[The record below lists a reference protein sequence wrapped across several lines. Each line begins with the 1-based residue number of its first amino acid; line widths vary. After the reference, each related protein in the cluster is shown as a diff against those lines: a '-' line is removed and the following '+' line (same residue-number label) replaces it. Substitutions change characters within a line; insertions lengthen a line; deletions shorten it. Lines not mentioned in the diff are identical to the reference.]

1 MSIGHYEPTL
11 VVVSIVVA
19 IYASYT
25 ALSLSER
32 VRHSHGR
39 ATWWWMAGGA
49 FAMGSGIWAMHFI
62 GMQAFRLPF
71 PVGYDTTITFVSW
84 LLPVLASLLA
94 LTQINRPTPQASHF
108 AISAVLMG
116 LGINA
121 MHYTGM
127 AAMRMRP
134 GIDYDPLLFA
144 ISVLIAIA
152 ASAGALWLAF
162 HLRQRMQHAKLAQA
176 AAAIVMGGAIV
187 GMHYTGMEAAHFA
200 PNSICLEANIGITQ
214 DMLAG
219 VVTVTALLLLTI
231 ATLVAVYDSR
241 LEDRSR
247 ILAASLATSAERQT
261 LYLHEQK
268 ARVEAERLSE
278 MKDEFLSTLS
288 HELRTPLN
296 AMLGWSQLLMDGGR
310 DERMLQRGLQTIER
324 NARAQSQLI
333 EDMLD
338 MSRLIAGKVR
348 IEAERTWPADFIGA
362 AVETVRPTALA
373 KNVCLEMLI
382 DGHAGPLNADAGRL
396 QQVMTNLLSNA
407 IKFTPAG
414 GAVRISAKRM
424 DETIVIEVSDTG
436 IGIAPEFLPH
446 VFDRFRQADASST
459 RRHGGLGLGLS
470 IAQQLVE
477 LQGGTL
483 SAASPGPDAGATFTL
498 TMPLSTAQSDS
509 PLTPERLHKA
519 PSPAHARNDER
530 AAMPARGDA
539 LAGLT
544 ILVVDD
550 ERDSL
555 EIVDFVL
562 ADLAATI
569 VTATTAYEALPMIE
583 RVQPD
588 LIVSDIG
595 MPGMDGIE
603 LMRRVRASA
612 NPRVAGVRALA
623 LTAFS
628 RNEDRVRA
636 LEAGFDEYL
645 SKPVAPAELVRT
657 VLTLCDRQLEASLP
671 AAREG

>member
-1 MSIGHYEPTL
+1 MSPGHYEPTL
-11 VVVSIVVA
+11 VVVSILVA

-25 ALSLSER
+25 ALSLAER
-32 VRHSHGR
+32 VRHSHGG
-39 ATWWWMAGGA
+39 ATCWWMGGGA
-49 FAMGSGIWAMHFI
+49 IAMGSGIWAMHFI

-71 PVGYDTTITFVSW
+71 AVGYDGAITFISW

-94 LTQINRPTPQASHF
+94 MSLISRPAPTASHF

-116 LGINA
+116 MGINA

-134 GIDYDPLLFA
+134 GIEYDPLLFA
-144 ISVLIAIA
+144 ASVAIAIG
-152 ASAGALWLAF
+152 ASAGALWIAF
-162 HLRQRMQHAKLAQA
+162 HLRERLLRGRLAQLA
-176 AAAIVMGGAIV
+176 AAMVMGCAIV
-187 GMHYTGMEAAHFA
+187 GMHYTGMEAAHFKPGA
-200 PNSICLEANIGITQ
+200 ICLEADVGISQ
-214 DMLAG
+214 DLLAAM
-219 VVTVTALLLLTI
+219 VTVTALLLLTI

-247 ILAASLATSAERQT
+247 ILAASLATSAERET

-296 AMLGWSQLLMDGGR
+296 AMLGWAQLLMDGGK
-310 DERMLQRGLQTIER
+310 DEKMLRRGLQTIER
-324 NARAQSQLI
+324 NARAQAQLI

-338 MSRLIAGKVR
+338 MSRLIAGKIR
-348 IEAERTWPADFIGA
+348 IEVDRTWPSDFISA

-373 KNVCLEMLI
+373 KGVRLETQI
-382 DGHAGPLNADAGRL
+382 ESHAGPLAADAGRL

-407 IKFTPAG
+407 IKFTPG
-414 GAVRISAKRM
+414 GGLVRISSKRRN
-424 DETIVIEVSDTG
+424 DTIVIEVTDTG
-436 IGIAPEFLPH
+436 IGIKPEFLPF
-446 VFDRFRQADASST
+446 VFDRFRQADSSST
-459 RRHGGLGLGLS
+459 RQHGGLGLGLS

-477 LQGGTL
+477 LQGGQL
-483 SAASPGPDAGATFTL
+483 RAASAGENKGATFTL
-498 TMPLSTAQSDS
+498 SMPLQG
-509 PLTPERLHKA
+509 A
-519 PSPAHARNDER
+519 PGDAVPAPDCLVKPHDLDAVR
-530 AAMPARGDA
+530 ASSGA

-555 EIVDFVL
+555 DIVHYVL
-562 ADLAATI
+562 ADMAATV
-569 VTATTAYEALPMIE
+569 VTASTAYEALQTID
-583 RVQPD
+583 QLKPD
-588 LIVSDIG
+588 LIISDIG
-595 MPGMDGIE
+595 MPKMDGLE
-603 LMRRVRASA
+603 LMRRIRASS

-628 RNEDRVRA
+628 RREDRVRS

-645 SKPVAPAELVRT
+645 AKPVAPSELVRT
-657 VLTLCDRQLEASLP
+657 VLTLCDSLLDKP
-671 AAREG
+671 ADTAAAPPKRV

>member
-1 MSIGHYEPTL
+1 MSLGHYEPTL
-11 VVVSIVVA
+11 VLVSILVA

-25 ALSLSER
+25 ALSLAER

-39 ATWWWMAGGA
+39 TTWWWMGGGA

-71 PVGYDTTITFVSW
+71 PVGYDIGITFISW
-84 LLPVLASLLA
+84 LLPVLASMLA
-94 LTQINRPTPQASHF
+94 LSQISRPMPRPGHF
-108 AISAVLMG
+108 ALSAVLMG

-134 GIDYDPLLFA
+134 GIEYDPLLFGL
-144 ISVLIAIA
+144 SVLIAIG

-162 HLRQRMQHAKLAQA
+162 HLRHRMRHAGLAQLA
-176 AAAIVMGGAIV
+176 AAVMMGFAIV
-187 GMHYTGMEAAHFA
+187 GMHYTGMEAAHFL
-200 PNSICLEANIGITQ
+200 PGSICLEADVGISQ
-214 DMLAG
+214 DLLAG
-219 VVTVTALLLLTI
+219 MVTVTALLLLTI

-268 ARVEAERLSE
+268 ARLEAERLSD

-296 AMLGWSQLLMDGGR
+296 AMLGWAQLLMDGGK
-310 DERMLQRGLQTIER
+310 DEKMLKRGLQTIER

-338 MSRLIAGKVR
+338 MSRLIAGKIR
-348 IEAERTWPADFIGA
+348 IEVDRTWPSDFIAA
-362 AVETVRPTALA
+362 AVETVRPVALA
-373 KNVCLEMLI
+373 KGVRLEMLI
-382 DGHAGPLNADAGRL
+382 ESHAGPLAADAGRL

-407 IKFTPAG
+407 IKFTPGG
-414 GAVRISAKRM
+414 GAVRVSSKRVG
-424 DETIVIEVSDTG
+424 DTIVIEVSDTG
-436 IGIAPEFLPH
+436 IGIAPDFLPH

-470 IAQQLVE
+470 IAHQLVE
-477 LQGGTL
+477 LQGGSL
-483 SAASPGPDAGATFTL
+483 SAASAGEGEGATFTL
-498 TMPLSTAQSDS
+498 TMPLQRID
-509 PLTPERLHKA
+509 EA
-519 PSPAHARNDER
+519 PAAPDCLLKPHDPDAVR
-530 AAMPARGDA
+530 AGSGA
-539 LAGLT
+539 LSGLT

-555 EIVDFVL
+555 DIVHYVL
-562 ADLAATI
+562 ADMAATI
-569 VTATTAYEALPMIE
+569 VTASTAYEALQMID
-583 RVQPD
+583 RLKPD
-588 LIVSDIG
+588 LMVSDIG
-595 MPGMDGIE
+595 MPGMDGME
-603 LMRRVRASA
+603 LMRRVRASS
-612 NPRVAGVRALA
+612 NPHVAGVRALA

-628 RNEDRVRA
+628 RREDRMRS

-645 SKPVAPAELVRT
+645 SKPVAPAELVRA
-657 VLTLCDRQLEASLP
+657 VLTLCDNAVQKPVPEPKRV
-671 AAREG
+671 

>member
-1 MSIGHYEPTL
+1 MSLGHYEPTL
-11 VVVSIVVA
+11 VVVSILVA

-25 ALSLSER
+25 ALSLAER

-39 ATWWWMAGGA
+39 ATYWWMAGGA

-71 PVGYDTTITFVSW
+71 PVGYDITITFVSW

-94 LTQINRPTPQASHF
+94 LSQISRPAPTASNF
-108 AISAVLMG
+108 VISAVLMG
-116 LGINA
+116 MGINA

-127 AAMRMRP
+127 GAMRMRP
-134 GIDYDPLLFA
+134 GIEYDPLLFA
-144 ISVLIAIA
+144 ISVLIAIG

-162 HLRQRMQHAKLAQA
+162 HLRHRMQHGKLTQIA
-176 AAAIVMGGAIV
+176 AAVVMGGAII
-187 GMHYTGMEAAHFA
+187 GMHYTGMEAAHFS
-200 PNSICLEANIGITQ
+200 PGSICLEANVGISQ
-214 DMLAG
+214 DLLAG
-219 VVTVTALLLLTI
+219 MVTVTALLLLTI

-268 ARVEAERLSE
+268 ARVEAERLSD

-296 AMLGWSQLLMDGGR
+296 AMLGWAQLLMDGGK
-310 DERMLQRGLQTIER
+310 DEKMLRRGLQTIER

-348 IEAERTWPADFIGA
+348 IEVDRTWPSDFIAA
-362 AVETVRPTALA
+362 AVETVRPAAMA
-373 KNVCLEMLI
+373 KNVRVDMLI
-382 DGHAGPLNADAGRL
+382 ESHAGPLAADAGRL

-407 IKFTPAG
+407 IKFTPGGGSVRVSSKRAG
-414 GAVRISAKRM
+414 
-424 DETIVIEVSDTG
+424 DNIVIEVSDTG
-436 IGIAPEFLPH
+436 IGIKPDFLPH

-477 LQGGTL
+477 LQGGQLT
-483 SAASPGPDAGATFTL
+483 AASPGEGQGATFTL
-498 TMPLSTAQSDS
+498 TMPLPNADGAAPAS
-509 PLTPERLHKA
+509 PDCLLK
-519 PSPAHARNDER
+519 SQD
-530 AAMPARGDA
+530 GDNVRESVRVGTGA
-539 LAGLT
+539 LAGVT
-544 ILVVDD
+544 VLVVDD

-555 EIVDFVL
+555 DIVHYVL
-562 ADLAATI
+562 ADMAASI
-569 VTATTAYEALPMIE
+569 VTAASAYEALEMID
-583 RVQPD
+583 RLKPD
-588 LIVSDIG
+588 LMVSDIG
-595 MPGMDGIE
+595 MPGMDGLE
-603 LMRRVRASA
+603 LMRRVRASSK
-612 NPRVAGVRALA
+612 PQVATVRALA

-628 RNEDRVRA
+628 RREDRLRS

-645 SKPVAPAELVRT
+645 AKPVAPAELVRA
-657 VLTLCDRQLEASLP
+657 VLTLCDGRMKTLVP
-671 AAREG
+671 APKQV

>member
-1 MSIGHYEPTL
+1 MSLGHYEPTL
-11 VVVSIVVA
+11 VVVSVLVA

-25 ALSLSER
+25 ALSLAER

-71 PVGYDTTITFVSW
+71 PVGYDGTMTFVSW
-84 LLPVLASLLA
+84 LLPVLASTLA
-94 LTQINRPTPQASHF
+94 MSLISRPAPEPSHF

-116 LGINA
+116 MGINA

-134 GIDYDPLLFA
+134 GIEYDPLLFA
-144 ISVLIAIA
+144 ASVAIAIA
-152 ASAGALWLAF
+152 ASAGALRIAF
-162 HLRQRMQHAKLAQA
+162 HVRDRHLHGRLAQVVA
-176 AAAIVMGGAIV
+176 AVVMGGAIV
-187 GMHYTGMEAAHFA
+187 GMHYTGMEAAHFQ
-200 PNSICLEANIGITQ
+200 PNAICLEADVGISQ
-214 DMLAG
+214 DLLAG
-219 VVTVTALLLLTI
+219 MVTVTALLLLTI

-247 ILAASLATSAERQT
+247 ILAASLATAAERQT
-261 LYLHEQK
+261 MFLHEQK

-296 AMLGWSQLLMDGGR
+296 AMLGWAQLLMDGGK
-310 DERMLQRGLQTIER
+310 DDKMLRRGLETIER

-338 MSRLIAGKVR
+338 MSRLIAGKIR
-348 IEAERTWPADFIGA
+348 IEVDRTWPSDFIAA
-362 AVETVRPTALA
+362 AVETVRPGAIA
-373 KNVCLEMLI
+373 KGVRLEMQI
-382 DGHAGPLNADAGRL
+382 ESHAGPLAADAGRL

-407 IKFTPAG
+407 IKFTPG
-414 GAVRISAKRM
+414 GGLVRISSKRQG
-424 DETIVIEVSDTG
+424 EAIVIEVADTG
-436 IGIAPEFLPH
+436 IGIRPEFLPF

-470 IAQQLVE
+470 IAQQLIE
-477 LQGGTL
+477 LQGGQLT
-483 SAASPGPDAGATFTL
+483 AASAGENRGATFTL
-498 TMPLSTAQSDS
+498 SMPLLGT
-509 PLTPERLHKA
+509 TPATPDCLVKA
-519 PSPAHARNDER
+519 HDLDAVR
-530 AAMPARGDA
+530 ASSGA

-555 EIVDFVL
+555 DIVHYVL
-562 ADLAATI
+562 ADMAATI
-569 VTATTAYEALPMIE
+569 VTASSAYEALQAID
-583 RVQPD
+583 RLKPD
-588 LIVSDIG
+588 LVISDIG
-595 MPGMDGIE
+595 MPEMDGLG
-603 LMRRVRASA
+603 LMRRVRASGDA
-612 NPRVAGVRALA
+612 RVAGVRALA

-628 RNEDRVRA
+628 RREDRLRS

-645 SKPVAPAELVRT
+645 SKPVAPAELIRA
-657 VLTLCDRQLEASLP
+657 VLTLCDSLLDP
-671 AAREG
+671 SRRAEKPV

>member
-1 MSIGHYEPTL
+1 MSLGHYEPTL
-11 VVVSIVVA
+11 VVVSVLVA

-25 ALSLSER
+25 ALSLAER

-71 PVGYDTTITFVSW
+71 PVGYDGTMTFVSW
-84 LLPVLASLLA
+84 LLPVLASTLA
-94 LTQINRPTPQASHF
+94 MSLISRPAPEPSHF

-116 LGINA
+116 MGINA

-134 GIDYDPLLFA
+134 GIEYDPLLFA
-144 ISVLIAIA
+144 ASVAIAIA
-152 ASAGALWLAF
+152 ASAGALWIAF
-162 HLRQRMQHAKLAQA
+162 HLRDRHLHGRLAQVVA
-176 AAAIVMGGAIV
+176 AVVMGGAIV
-187 GMHYTGMEAAHFA
+187 GMHYTGMEAAHFQ
-200 PNSICLEANIGITQ
+200 PNAICLEADVGISQ
-214 DMLAG
+214 DLLAG
-219 VVTVTALLLLTI
+219 MVTVTALLLLTI

-247 ILAASLATSAERQT
+247 ILAASLATAAERQT
-261 LYLHEQK
+261 MFLHEQK

-296 AMLGWSQLLMDGGR
+296 AMLGWAQLLMDGGK
-310 DERMLQRGLQTIER
+310 DDKMLRRGLETIER

-338 MSRLIAGKVR
+338 MSRLIAGKIR
-348 IEAERTWPADFIGA
+348 IEVDRTWPSDFIAA
-362 AVETVRPTALA
+362 AVETVRPGAIA
-373 KNVCLEMLI
+373 KGVRLETQI
-382 DGHAGPLNADAGRL
+382 ESHAGPLAADAGRL

-407 IKFTPAG
+407 IKFTPG
-414 GAVRISAKRM
+414 GGLVRISSKRQG
-424 DETIVIEVSDTG
+424 EAIVIEVADTG
-436 IGIAPEFLPH
+436 IGIRPEFLPF

-477 LQGGTL
+477 LQGGQLT
-483 SAASPGPDAGATFTL
+483 AASAGENRGATFTL
-498 TMPLSTAQSDS
+498 TMPLLGT
-509 PLTPERLHKA
+509 TPATPDCLVKA
-519 PSPAHARNDER
+519 HDLDAVR
-530 AAMPARGDA
+530 ASSGA

-555 EIVDFVL
+555 DIVHYVL
-562 ADLAATI
+562 ADMAATI
-569 VTATTAYEALPMIE
+569 VTASSAYEALQAID
-583 RVQPD
+583 RLKPD
-588 LIVSDIG
+588 LVISDIG
-595 MPGMDGIE
+595 MPEMDGLG
-603 LMRRVRASA
+603 LMRRVRASGDA
-612 NPRVAGVRALA
+612 RVAGVRALA

-628 RNEDRVRA
+628 RREDRLRS

-645 SKPVAPAELVRT
+645 SKPVAPAELIRA
-657 VLTLCDRQLEASLP
+657 VLTLCDSLLDP
-671 AAREG
+671 SRRAEKPV